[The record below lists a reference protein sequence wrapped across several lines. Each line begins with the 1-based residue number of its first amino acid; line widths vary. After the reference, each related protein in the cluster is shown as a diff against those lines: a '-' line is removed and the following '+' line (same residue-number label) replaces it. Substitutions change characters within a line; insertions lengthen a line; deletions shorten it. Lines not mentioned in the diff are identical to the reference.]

1 MDEIQYIGEHLWPG
15 QIGHF
20 AILLGFV
27 TAILATISYLLG
39 SLREDHSEEE
49 GRSWKQIGR
58 IGFGIHGLS
67 VVLIM
72 SLIFYVMINKYYE
85 YNYVFAHVNEDLPF
99 QFIFSAFWEGQEG
112 SFLLWM
118 FWHVVLG
125 TILIFTAKRWES
137 SVMFGLSL
145 IEVFIMSMI
154 LGVYIGFG
162 DDPFRLGSNPL
173 LLLRDTMDAP
183 IFQNADYLSLFKWT
197 GLNPLLQNYCMTIH
211 PPTLFLGFASTS
223 IPFCFALAGL
233 LKKDHTGWI
242 QPVMPWALFSAGL
255 LGIGILMGGAWAY
268 EALTFGG
275 YWAWDPVENMS
286 LVPWIILVA
295 GIHTNLIAKNT
306 NYSIR
311 STYIFY
317 LLTFIM
323 IVYSTFLTRSGVL
336 GETSVH
342 AFTEM
347 GLEWQLVSFIVFP
360 LVLSIILFARAW
372 KSIPAP
378 KKEEG
383 SASKEFWMFIGSLV
397 LLFSAVMITVS
408 TSLPVYNK
416 IMQWFDP
423 AFEGRVINDPV
434 EHYNKYQLWIAVF
447 IGLMTGLV
455 QYLRWKEMNWAKYAR
470 KYLIHVGASA
480 LVATVLT
487 VLTATWIETFTW
499 QYTTLL
505 WCGLFAFSANLDYLI
520 TIAKGNIK
528 LAGSATAHMG
538 FGIMILG
545 VIASGLNQF
554 HISSNPF
561 AQRGLID
568 EERLG
573 KNIML
578 FKGMPMF
585 MSGYRV
591 TYLDDEFEGNNRVY
605 TLNFQKMSEEGDIEK
620 EFNLYP
626 TALYDNKV
634 TKVAAYNPSTKHY
647 LGRDVFTHIAT
658 IPRVEA
664 DAEYAREREDS
675 LKYRDYL
682 LRDDRAVPVYDT
694 VIVRDSQVVRTY
706 FLEVEEL
713 FQDDRHDGY
722 EAQDGDLAVGLRLK
736 MQDERRDTTFTAEPM
751 VVLRG
756 NLLYTYP
763 VQVQDLSLKV
773 KVDEKVLD
781 RYLVPENQLQY
792 DTLVFKIG
800 DQRALSKFDI
810 SFRSFNRE
818 PSHPS
823 YRPAEGDISV
833 GAILDITNRE
843 TGEKNSAEPV
853 YVIRD
858 RQPFNLKDVV
868 DEMGLHIQFVGLDP
882 VAETLSV
889 AIAEHELD
897 RSTFPVELAYSPR
910 TDFVVLE
917 AIVFPG
923 INFFWMGSILM
934 MSGLLISMGVRI
946 GDRRRQARMA

>member
-1 MDEIQYIGEHLWPG
+1 MDDIQYIGEHLLPG
-15 QIGHF
+15 KVGHF
-20 AILLGFV
+20 AILFGFV
-27 TAILATISYLLG
+27 AALFATIAFFLST
-39 SLREDHSEEE
+39 LREDHSAQE
-49 GRSWKQIGR
+49 GRSWKQLGR
-58 IGFGIHGLS
+58 IGFGLHGLMI
-67 VVLIM
+67 VLIM
-72 SLIFYVMINKYYE
+72 SLIFYVMINKFYE
-85 YNYVFAHVNEDLPF
+85 YQYVFAHVNEDLPF

-125 TILIFTAKRWES
+125 GVLIFTAKRWEAP
-137 SVMFGLSL
+137 VLFGLSL

-154 LGVYIGFG
+154 LGIYVGFG
-162 DDPFRLGSNPL
+162 DDPFRLGSNPM

-183 IFQNADYLSLFKWT
+183 IFQNADYLSLIKGT
-197 GLNPLLQNYCMTIH
+197 GLNPLLQNYWMTIH

-242 QPVMPWALFSAGL
+242 RPVLPWALFSAAI

-268 EALTFGG
+268 EALSFGG

-295 GIHTNLIAKNT
+295 GIHTNLIARNT
-306 NYSIR
+306 SYSIR

-347 GLEWQLVSFIVFP
+347 GLEWQLVSFIVVP
-360 LVLSIILFARAW
+360 LLLGVYLLAINW
-372 KSIPAP
+372 QSIPAP
-378 KKEEG
+378 QKEEG
-383 SASKEFWMFIGSLV
+383 AASKEFWMFIGSLV
-397 LLFSAVMITVS
+397 LLFSAVMITAS

-416 IMQWFDP
+416 IMQWFNP

-434 EHYNKYQLWIAVF
+434 EHYNKYQLWIGVF

-455 QYLRWKEMNWAKYAR
+455 QYLRWKERNWSKYWK
-470 KYLIHVGASA
+470 KYLTHTAIA
-480 LVATVLT
+480 LAVATGLT
-487 VLTATWIETFTW
+487 LLVNTWLEVFTW
-499 QYTTLL
+499 QHTTLL
-505 WCGLFAFSANLDYLI
+505 FCGLFTFVANLDYLV
-520 TIAKGNIK
+520 TMAKGNIK
-528 LAGSATAHMG
+528 MAGSATAHMG

-561 AQRGLID
+561 AQRGLIE

-573 KNIML
+573 RNIML
-578 FKGMPMF
+578 FKGMPMY
-585 MSGYRV
+585 MTGYRV

-605 TLNFQKMSEEGDIEK
+605 TLNFQEINENGEVAN
-620 EFNLYP
+620 EFNLHP

-647 LGRDVFTHIAT
+647 LGKDIFTHIAT

-675 LKYRDYL
+675 LKYEDYR
-682 LRDDRAVPVYDT
+682 LRLDAPTTIYDT
-694 VIVRDSQVVRTY
+694 VMVRDSQVIRAY
-706 FLEVEEL
+706 YLQVEEM
-713 FQDDRHDGY
+713 FQNDRHEGY
-722 EAQDGDLAVGLRLK
+722 TPQDGDLAVGLK
-736 MQDERRDTTFTAEPM
+736 IAMQDEQKDTTFLAQPM

-773 KVDEKVLD
+773 KVDESILD
-781 RYLVPENQLQY
+781 RFLVPESQLKY
-792 DTLVFKIG
+792 DTLVFRQGEQQVLG
-800 DQRALSKFDI
+800 DLNI
-810 SFRSFNRE
+810 HFRSFNRT
-818 PSHPS
+818 PQHPS
-823 YRPAEGDISV
+823 YIPAEGDISV
-833 GAILDITNRE
+833 SAILEITDQ
-843 TGEKNSAEPV
+843 GQQYKAEPV

-868 DEMGLHIQFVGLDP
+868 DELGLHVQFVGLDP

-889 AIAEHELD
+889 AIAKHELD
-897 RSTFPVELAYSPR
+897 RNAFPIELAYSPR
-910 TDFVVLE
+910 TDFIVLE

-923 INFFWMGSILM
+923 INFFWVGSILM
-934 MSGLLISMGVRI
+934 MVGLLISMAVRMRDKI
-946 GDRRRQARMA
+946 TA